1 MDIEAPR
8 SPHTVPCAAAT
19 PGEVHKF
26 GGASLA
32 TAELYKQCS
41 DLLVAESERAKA
53 VTGSSAPTM
62 AVVSAKG
69 GVTDKL
75 IAVVNAAR
83 TDMDDAA
90 AKLRVVVSEQ
100 LEVVGEL
107 ASAELAAAVEKNLVK
122 DEQDSLMVVRAVSL
136 IKTVPATT
144 MELVTG
150 YGEVWSAQTMHSY
163 LATQGVPTAWLD
175 AREVLV
181 VEQQGGVAGLGEK
194 GSSNVMG
201 VDPIWSVT
209 EDRVA
214 AWWQVCLRNSAPC
227 RSPAAGAE

>member
-1 MDIEAPR
+1 
-8 SPHTVPCAAAT
+8 
-19 PGEVHKF
+19 
-26 GGASLA
+26 
-32 TAELYKQCS
+32 
-41 DLLVAESERAKA
+41 
-53 VTGSSAPTM
+53 
-62 AVVSAKG
+62 
-69 GVTDKL
+69 
-75 IAVVNAAR
+75 
-83 TDMDDAA
+83 MDDAA

-122 DEQDSLMVVRAVSL
+122 DEQDILMVVRAVSL